1 MAGGLANSNRY
12 ELRLTATRPAFAQ
25 AFDELRRGLDAMQLV
40 LGRRLAVE
48 LVFEEVVANVLRHGT
63 RPDRETRIS
72 VAVALEDQAVRLTFL
87 DEGMAFDP
95 RGRPDPAPPRDLESA
110 EPGGRGLMLIR
121 SVSSA
126 LEYVRTPEGQNRL
139 TVFVPIDAT
148 PAAKVSESAP
158 PGG

>member
-1 MAGGLANSNRY
+1 MASGPANSNRF
-12 ELRLTATRPAFAQ
+12 ELRLTATRRAFAQ

-40 LGRRLAVE
+40 LGQRLAVE

-72 VAVALEDQAVRLTFL
+72 LAVALEDRAVRLTFL
-87 DEGMAFDP
+87 DDGAGFDP
-95 RGRPDPAPPRDLESA
+95 RGRPDPAPPRDLETA
-110 EPGGRGLMLIR
+110 EVGGRGLMLIR
-121 SVSSA
+121 SVCSGI
-126 LEYVRTPEGQNRL
+126 EYLRTPEGQNRL

-148 PAAKVSESAP
+148 SAPKIGESAP